1 MEIIIIK
8 IESNDTKENADLEN
22 QDMKNAEEEKNKQEF
37 SEDKNNNFGYLK
49 VNSKVN

>member
-8 IESNDTKENADLEN
+8 IESNDTKENADLER
-22 QDMKNAEEEKNKQEF
+22 QDLENEEEEKNKQEL
-37 SEDKNNNFGYLK
+37 SEDKNSNFSYLK